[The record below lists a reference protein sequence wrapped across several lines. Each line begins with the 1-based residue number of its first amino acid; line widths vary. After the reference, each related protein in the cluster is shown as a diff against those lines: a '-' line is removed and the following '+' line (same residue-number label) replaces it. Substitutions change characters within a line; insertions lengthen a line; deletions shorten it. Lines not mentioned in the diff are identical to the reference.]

1 MSKKNETTQQEQPT
15 VVDGSPA
22 NESQTVV
29 DGGTVN
35 TPEAA
40 PANTEQPEADIG
52 TAAHLSEL
60 LNTGHVTI
68 TANTR
73 EEVNALAL
81 AVVGQANAS
90 DVHVASGIVGHD
102 IVNAQYVIELF
113 TLKSE

>member
-15 VVDGSPA
+15 VADGSPF
-22 NESQTVV
+22 NNPDTVA
-29 DGGTVN
+29 DGSPVN

-40 PANTEQPEADIG
+40 PANTEQPEADGG
-52 TAAHLSEL
+52 TSAHLSEL

-81 AVVGQANAS
+81 AVVEEANAS

-113 TLKSE
+113 TLKSK